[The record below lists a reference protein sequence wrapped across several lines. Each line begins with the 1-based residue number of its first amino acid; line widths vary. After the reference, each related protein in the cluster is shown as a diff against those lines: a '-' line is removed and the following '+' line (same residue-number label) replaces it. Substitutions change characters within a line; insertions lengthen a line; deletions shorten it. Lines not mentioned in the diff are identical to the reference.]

1 MMKEY
6 RSEHKIYAV
15 DFDGTLSFGEWPNVG
30 PANCEL
36 IAFLKDRQNEGD
48 KLILWTCR
56 EAEALQRAVQ
66 WCEQLG
72 LIFDAVNDN
81 IPEIVDHYGNN
92 SRKISCDYYIDDKTL
107 IMKGVKYNT
116 GVV

>member
-1 MMKEY
+1 MKEY

-30 PANCEL
+30 PANCKL
-36 IAFLKDRQNEGD
+36 IEFLKEKKNQGD

-56 EAEALQRAVQ
+56 EADALQRAIR
-66 WCEQLG
+66 WCEEQG
-72 LIFDAVNDN
+72 LIFDAINDN
-81 IPEIVDHYGNN
+81 IPEIVMHYGTN
-92 SRKISCDYYIDDKTL
+92 SRKISCDYYIDDKMLL
-107 IMKGVKYNT
+107 IEGVKCCI